1 MTSATHT
8 VFVRRRAF
16 TLIELL
22 VVISIIALL
31 IGILLPALGAARDAA
46 KVATCGSNL
55 RQVGIGVNNYGAD
68 NKTYLPLGPSEPCTL
83 YGLIGGSWGGKNWN
97 QIATNQIW
105 AGVGFDAPNNLFT
118 SPGAPP
124 TDQPFLTGL
133 GAILTK
139 DYIPDAKAA
148 YCPGD
153 DSNDPILEL
162 KKFDDK
168 VNADAFAS
176 YYYRQLQQTT
186 NNKVDDMG
194 LNSKNGRAVAIAMDC
209 NSKSLNPDF
218 SRTNHLAKRVNILYL
233 DGHVATFNNPD
244 DIYFTL
250 RASDTP
256 VPPSFDFTVATL
268 PRLDEIFARADYGN
282 VGDPFTF
289 VWP

>member
-1 MTSATHT
+1 MTPATHNHAL
-8 VFVRRRAF
+8 RRRAF

-31 IGILLPALGAARDAA
+31 IGILLPALGLARDAA

-55 RQVGIGVNNYGAD
+55 HQVGIGVNNYGAD
-68 NKTYLPLGPSEPCTL
+68 NKTLLPLGPSEPCTL

-124 TDQPFLTGL
+124 TDQPFLNGL

-139 DYIPDAKAA
+139 DYIPDARAA

-153 DSNDPILEL
+153 DSNDPIQEL
-162 KKFDDK
+162 QKFNDK
-168 VNADAFAS
+168 VNADAFSS

-186 NNKVDDMG
+186 NNKVDDLG
-194 LNSKNGRAVAIAMDC
+194 VNTKSGRSVAIAMDC
-209 NSKSLNPDF
+209 NSKNPNPAF
-218 SRTNHLAKRVNILYL
+218 SRTNHLAKKVNVLYM
-233 DGHVATFNNPD
+233 DGHVSNFVNPD
-244 DIYFTL
+244 DLYFTL

-256 VPPSFDFTVATL
+256 TGPFDFTVATL
-268 PRLDEIFARADYGN
+268 PRLEEIFVRADYGSI
-282 VGDPFTF
+282 GDPASV